1 MFRGIYRGRRVF
13 VTGHTGFKGT
23 WLALWLS
30 RLGAEVTG
38 FALEPPSEPSLFCE
52 LEFDER
58 PPSGLH
64 DCRGDVRDAALLE
77 DALRRAAPEIVFHL
91 AAQPLVRRSYAQPRL
106 TFETNVMGT
115 VNLLEA
121 VRILAARGYG
131 PSVVVNVTSDKC
143 YENQEDRRAYA
154 ETDTLGGR
162 DPYSVSK
169 SCSELATIAYRR
181 SFFAAPSAPRLA
193 TCRAGNVI
201 GGGDWGADRLL
212 PDCVRALHRGEK
224 ILVRR
229 PDAVRPWQHVLESL
243 AGYLTLAARL
253 MDSHAETAYT
263 QGAGAWNFGPRTQDA
278 VTVAHVVERF
288 VTAWGDG
295 GWRHAGVEGEP
306 YEAGLL
312 QLDSRRAEQEL
323 GWAPVWEV
331 DTAVTRAAEW
341 YRSWHQGVGATELRE
356 RALADIACYEGSAAG
371 AGCSWAAGEAGSA

>member
-1 MFRGIYRGRRVF
+1 MFRGVYRGRRVF

-23 WLALWLS
+23 WLTLWLS

-121 VRILAARGYG
+121 VRILAAKGYG

-243 AGYLTLAARL
+243 AGYLDARRE
-253 MDSHAETAYT
+253 S
-263 QGAGAWNFGPRTQDA
+263 
-278 VTVAHVVERF
+278 
-288 VTAWGDG
+288 DG
-295 GWRHAGVEGEP
+295 FARRDCLHPGRGGVELRSPAPGRGHCG
-306 YEAGLL
+306 AC
-312 QLDSRRAEQEL
+312 RRAVRDGL
-323 GWAPVWEV
+323 GRWGLA
-331 DTAVTRAAEW
+331 TRGGRRRTVRGGAA
-341 YRSWHQGVGATELRE
+341 
-356 RALADIACYEGSAAG
+356 SA
-371 AGCSWAAGEAGSA
+371 

>member
-1 MFRGIYRGRRVF
+1 MFRGVYRGRRVF

-23 WLALWLS
+23 WLALWLT

-38 FALEPPSEPSLFCE
+38 FALDPPTEPSLFCE
-52 LEFDER
+52 LGFDER

-64 DCRGDVRDAALLE
+64 DCRGDVRDAGVLE
-77 DALRRAAPEIVFHL
+77 DALGRAAPEIVIHL

-115 VNLLEA
+115 VNVLEA
-121 VRILAARGYG
+121 VRILAAEGCG

-169 SCSELATIAYRR
+169 SCSELGTIAYRR
-181 SFFAAPSAPRLA
+181 SFFAAPGAPRLV

-212 PDCVRALHRGEK
+212 PDCVRALDRGEE

-243 AGYLTLAARL
+243 SGYLALAASL
-253 MDSHAETAYT
+253 MDAPAPASDT
-263 QGAGAWNFGPRTQDA
+263 QSAGAWNFGPRPQAA

-312 QLDSRRAEQEL
+312 QLDARRAEQEL
-323 GWAPVWEV
+323 GWASVWDV

-341 YRSWHQGVGATELRE
+341 YRSWHERVGASELRE
-356 RALADIACYEGSAAG
+356 RVLADIVRYEESAVA
-371 AGCSWAAGEAGSA
+371 AGCSWASRESGPA